1 MKNCLDAEKKTRTL
15 AEQMKAKKER
25 NRVFGSVMGWP

>member
-1 MKNCLDAEKKTRTL
+1 MKNCFDAEKKR
-15 AEQMKAKKER
+15 EQMKAKKER